1 MHYKSKLQEYISFSD
16 KKCIIKL
23 IKNRHVLDEYYNDLT
38 FHKECNNNMFASG
51 TYGVDEYVICVYA
64 DLERLIKKANLN
76 QQQLQIVRMY
86 FKGYNTRDIC
96 DLLDY
101 QPSSV
106 DRIMDTIAGK
116 IAEQNYIEY
125 IDYLHYSGKVRVD
138 KDARYKKCSRCGE
151 YKDVMRGEFSVK
163 KDSKDGYHPYCK
175 ECRTNM

>member
-1 MHYKSKLQEYISFSD
+1 MRYKSKLQEYVSFSD

-23 IKNRHVLDEYYNDLT
+23 IKNRHILDECYNDL
-38 FHKECNNNMFASG
+38 MFYNGTGDISASG
-51 TYGVDEYVICVYA
+51 IYGVDEYVICIYT

-76 QQQLQIVRMY
+76 QQQLKIVHMY
-86 FKGYNTRDIC
+86 FEGHNTRDIC
-96 DLLDY
+96 DLLDC

-116 IAEQNYIEY
+116 IAEQNHIEY

-138 KDARYKKCSRCGE
+138 NNARYKKCSKCGE
-151 YKDVMRGEFSVK
+151 YKDVMKGEFSVK